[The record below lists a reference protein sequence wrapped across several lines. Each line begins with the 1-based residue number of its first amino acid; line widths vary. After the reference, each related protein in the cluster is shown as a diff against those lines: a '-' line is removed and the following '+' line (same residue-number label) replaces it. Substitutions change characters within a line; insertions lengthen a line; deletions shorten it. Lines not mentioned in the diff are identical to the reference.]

1 MNRLVLLVN
10 TLFLVVV
17 LSACTNAT
25 GTPIEANENNMMIT
39 IQNKAD
45 FKFDGI
51 ELALLKHTQ
60 GGVYA
65 DGSIIEKDEVLRFEF
80 LNEDFD
86 LNGEVDMQVYILT
99 DIGDRV
105 PLNKKA
111 LVELRPNQEIF
122 FELTGGSVKEAV
134 LTRVK

>member
-1 MNRLVLLVN
+1 MNRLFRLLT
-10 TLFLVVV
+10 TLFLIVI
-17 LSACTNAT
+17 LSACTNVT
-25 GTPIEANENNMMIT
+25 GKPIEANENNMIIT

-86 LNGEVDMQVYILT
+86 LDGEVDMQVYILT
-99 DIGDRV
+99 DNGDRV
-105 PLNKKA
+105 PVNKKA

-122 FELTGGSVKEAV
+122 FELTGGFIKEAV